1 MANVLIVHWTLCSG
15 DIMHWCIGHCA
26 LCIGHWSS
34 GAMAL
39 MCIVAVA
46 LDIGCNGIDV
56 HCGSGIGHWV
66 QRH

>member
-1 MANVLIVHWTLCSG
+1 MLVVHWTVCTS
-15 DIMHWCIGHCA
+15 DIVHWCIGHCA
-26 LCIGHWSS
+26 LGIGHWSL

-39 MCIVAVA
+39 MCTVVVA

-66 QRH
+66 HRH